1 VCVLQTAIDL
11 KAAGYNPVVVMDCVS
26 SRKEAD
32 KALAMERFRHEGI
45 MVTGYESVLFE
56 LTRGAK
62 EPGFK
67 DISALVK

>member
-1 VCVLQTAIDL
+1 L
-11 KAAGYNPVVVMDCVS
+11 
-26 SRKEAD
+26 
-32 KALAMERFRHEGI
+32 ERFRHEGI